1 MKNASFS
8 VVCLLAGLFLLATSC
23 EKEVKIADLPAS
35 IQAWISANHPGF
47 TADEAEKEVLCDGT
61 NVFEVEAE
69 KGKDEELKLTFDTNG
84 TFLFSQSE
92 VAVADLPTAVS
103 AGAAKKYAGK
113 SISEAVKMAMADG
126 STRYEVE
133 LGSGKSEK
141 EVVFDNEGIFICEEG
156 QKP

>member
-1 MKNASFS
+1 MKNVSFS
-8 VVCLLAGLFLLATSC
+8 LICLLAGLFLLATSC

-35 IQAWISANHPGF
+35 IQAWISNNHPGF
-47 TADEAEKEVLCDGT
+47 TADEAENEVLCDGT
-61 NVFEVEAE
+61 KVFAVEAE
-69 KGKDEELKLTFDTNG
+69 KGEEEEIQLTFDTNG
-84 TFLFSQSE
+84 AFLFSQTE

-103 AGAAKKYAGK
+103 AGAAKKYAGQA
-113 SISEAVKMAMADG
+113 ISEAVKMSMADG

-141 EVVFDNEGIFICEEG
+141 GVVFDNEGIFLCEEG